1 MNTGKTVFAQ
11 IMSFLPDYE
20 FNKCVDKYKGNHRV
34 RSFTCKE
41 HFYVMG
47 FAQLTYRES
56 LRDIESCLTAFSSKL
71 YHSGIKQPVSRS
83 TLAEANENR
92 DWRIY
97 ADFAQVLIREARR
110 LYKQDNE
117 FALDIDNMVYALD
130 SSTIDLCL
138 SLFPWAK
145 FRKAKGA
152 VKMHTLLDLRGS
164 IPTFVHLTDG
174 LCHDVNVLDHIVI
187 EPGAIYVM
195 DKGYVDYFRF
205 YSLIHQQ
212 RGFFVTRAKDN
223 MAARR
228 VYSRKVDKTTGLKYD
243 QSVKLTG
250 FYIKKDYPD
259 YLRRIKYRDEET
271 GKTYVFLT
279 NNFELSALLI
289 AQLYKE
295 RWKIELFF
303 KWNKQ
308 HLRIKSFYGTN
319 RNAVYCQI
327 WIAIC
332 MYLLVAILKKRLKL
346 EHSLYTL
353 LQIFSLTLFEKVTIN
368 ELFTN
373 SIYKPISSDNTNQ
386 LSIWDF

>member
-71 YHSGIKQPVSRS
+71 YHSCIKQPVSRS

-130 SSTIDLCL
+130 SSTIDLSL

-259 YLRRIKYRDEET
+259 YLRRIKYQDEET
-271 GKTYVFLT
+271 GKIYVFLT

-303 KWNKQ
+303 KWIKQ
-308 HLRIKSFYGTN
+308 HLRIKSFYGTS

-353 LQIFSLTLFEKVTIN
+353 LQVFSLTLFEKVTIN
-368 ELFTN
+368 KLFTN

>member
-1 MNTGKTVFAQ
+1 MNVGKTVFAQ

-56 LRDIESCLTAFSSKL
+56 LRGIESCLTAFSSKL

-164 IPTFVHLTDG
+164 IPTFIHLTDG

-250 FYIKKDYPD
+250 FYIKSDYPE
-259 YLRRIKYRDEET
+259 YLRRIKYLDEET
-271 GKTYVFLT
+271 GKIYVFLT

-303 KWNKQ
+303 KWIKQ
-308 HLRIKSFYGTN
+308 HLRIKSFYGTS

-346 EHSLYTL
+346 KHSLYTL

-373 SIYKPISSDNTNQ
+373 SNYKPTGLDNTNQ